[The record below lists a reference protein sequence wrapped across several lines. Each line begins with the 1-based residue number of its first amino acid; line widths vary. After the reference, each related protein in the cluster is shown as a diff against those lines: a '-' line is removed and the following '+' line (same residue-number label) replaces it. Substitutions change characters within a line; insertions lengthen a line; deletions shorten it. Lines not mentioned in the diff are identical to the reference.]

1 MERLYHNHDKTI
13 KNGLTKKTDFKKNI
27 DENGSVADAP
37 LNFHYKKFYRLAPI
51 MHR

>member
-27 DENGSVADAP
+27 DENGFGRCSPTLP
-37 LNFHYKKFYRLAPI
+37 LPKILPPSTYA
-51 MHR
+51 